1 MAKDVKVRLIDVRQ
15 IVENPDQ
22 PRLVFEEEA
31 LRELAASIQKHGVL
45 QPITVRRRGGGRYEL
60 IAGERRLRAAQ
71 LAGLQEVPAILLDV
85 SDEESAV
92 LALIENIQR
101 QDLSYM
107 EEAQGYQKLT
117 EAYGM
122 TQEDI
127 AEMMGKSQSAVANK
141 MRLLKLSEAVQQA
154 LAEFGLTE
162 RHARA
167 LLKLSDEKLQLE
179 AAIAIGKQGL
189 NVREAEFYIDLIQS
203 GLSTADAAEVE
214 DEGKDVP
221 RKKPHVK
228 RYVRDIRLFTNT
240 VSKAALYMQEAG
252 VPVEVTENKTD
263 AYYEMVVRVPYTNYG
278 ESK

>member
-189 NVREAEFYIDLIQS
+189 NVREAEFYIDLVQS
-203 GLSTADAAEVE
+203 GLSTADAAETE
-214 DEGKDVP
+214 DEGKDAP

-263 AYYEMVVRVPYTNYG
+263 TYYEMVVRVPYHNHG